1 MGMSCLED
9 RILVI
14 TGKKTLLVKTKSEG
28 ALLYTCRIEELG
40 STICVPLSSAL
51 IQHPGLRDVQ
61 MVGMTGIAPR
71 SSDQQP
77 ETFIQNNGTTP
88 PEVVSEA
95 RQSPHYVETRS
106 YLLCLPQDELI
117 YYFQTVFQTLCYMSE
132 E

>member
-1 MGMSCLED
+1 
-9 RILVI
+9 
-14 TGKKTLLVKTKSEG
+14 
-28 ALLYTCRIEELG
+28 
-40 STICVPLSSAL
+40 
-51 IQHPGLRDVQ
+51 

-117 YYFQTVFQTLCYMSE
+117 YYFQTVFQTLYHMSE